1 MKNKFKS
8 LKTLKS
14 PLVAVLC
21 LILFVYVAIIIYLLV
36 WGVYSSFK
44 TRLDFSDFPLKL
56 PTKWTINN
64 YIAVMQNLSVPVGF
78 TKIVGFFE
86 SFCYS
91 VIYAVGSSFFA
102 VATKLVVAYLCAI
115 YNFRFSKIV
124 YAVVIITMIL
134 PIVGALPAEINIMTE
149 LHLIDTFIGS
159 FFMRA
164 NFLGIYFLLFFDFFK
179 KMDKGYIEAAELDGA
194 SDLRVL
200 INIAVP
206 IASNLFFTIFLLQFV
221 VFWNEYQV
229 PMVFL
234 ESYPT
239 VAYILYRF
247 SADPSSGVLS
257 GEPAK
262 LAGCVLLLLPILVIF
277 LIFNQRL
284 MTNIT
289 VGGLKE

>member
-1 MKNKFKS
+1 MKNNFKG

-14 PLVAVLC
+14 PVVTILF
-21 LILFVYVAIIIYLLV
+21 LILFVYVAILLYLLV

-44 TRLDFSDFPLKL
+44 TRLDFSDYPLNL
-56 PTKWTINN
+56 PTSWTIDN
-64 YIAVMQNLSVPVGF
+64 YIAVMQNLDVTVSF
-78 TKIVGFFE
+78 SRTVGFFE
-86 SFCYS
+86 SFFYS
-91 VIYAVGSSFFA
+91 IIYAVGSAFFA
-102 VATKLVVAYLCAI
+102 TVTKLVVAYLCAM
-115 YNFRFSKIV
+115 YNFRFSKFVYGIV
-124 YAVVIITMIL
+124 IVTMIL
-134 PIVGALPAEINIMTE
+134 PIVGALPAEINMMTD
-149 LHLIDTFIGS
+149 LRLIDTFLGS

-164 NFLGIYFLLFFDFFK
+164 NFLGIYFLLFYDFFK
-179 KMDKGYIEAAELDGA
+179 KMDKGYAEAAKLDGA

-200 INIAVP
+200 LNIAVP

-247 SADPSSGVLS
+247 SSDPSAGILS

-262 LAGCVLLLLPILVIF
+262 LAGCVLLLLPILIIF
-277 LIFNQRL
+277 LIFNERL
-284 MTNIT
+284 MTNLT